1 VPLIRGMLLSFD
13 DPLLGL
19 VPTLVAFQYNPTEI
33 TRTFSAPV
41 AADPAPAT
49 GGTQAPRA
57 APKPA
62 GEDYT
67 IKLELD
73 ATDGLEVGGPLTT
86 LFGIAPR
93 LAALE
98 MLMQPVGSSLLGG
111 LLGGGG
117 VTIPAGKLPLVLFA
131 WGPGRVTPVQLK
143 SLVIRETKFDEL
155 LNPLHATAD
164 LGLSVIRNEDLPR
177 DETFARAAATF
188 YKGAR
193 EAKAVL
199 QLPQLIELGG

>member
-1 VPLIRGMLLSFD
+1 VPLIKGMLLSFD
-13 DPLLGL
+13 DPLLGRI
-19 VPTLVAFQYNPTEI
+19 PTMVAFQYNPTEI

-41 AADPAPAT
+41 ATDPAPAA

-143 SLVIRETKFDEL
+143 SLVIRETSFDEL

-164 LGLSVIRNEDLPR
+164 IGLTVIRKEDLPG

-188 YKGAR
+188 YQGAR
-193 EAKAVL
+193 EVKAVL

>member
-1 VPLIRGMLLSFD
+1 MPLIKGMLLSFD
-13 DPLLGL
+13 DPLLGRI
-19 VPTLVAFQYNPTEI
+19 PTIVAFQYNPTEI

-41 AADPAPAT
+41 AVDPAPAA

-57 APKPA
+57 APKAA

-93 LAALE
+93 LAAME

-111 LLGGGG
+111 LLGGG

-131 WGPGRVTPVQLK
+131 WGPGRITPVQLK
-143 SLVIRETKFDEL
+143 SLVIHETSFDEL

-164 LGLSVIRNEDLPR
+164 LGLTVIRKEDLPR

-199 QLPQLIELGG
+199 QLPQLTELGG